1 MDTPTTV
8 SFTYLIRSFE
18 EDNVNWRLYLPF
30 HLKPHL
36 ALLLAIYGEK
46 PIFIT
51 ASLDVYELYI
61 S

>member
-1 MDTPTTV
+1 MKTPTTV
-8 SFTYLIRSFE
+8 PFTKLIRSFD
-18 EDNVNWRLYLPF
+18 EDNGNCQLYLPF

-51 ASLDVYELYI
+51 ASLDVYKLYI